1 MEGTPGARCPGGPF
15 HILFATPPYYPYSRT
30 WGYYPGGIIAAL
42 LILWLALIWF
52 GYVAAWYPWRAAVVE
67 APGVVGEEVAD

>member
-1 MEGTPGARCPGGPF
+1 MWGTL
-15 HILFATPPYYPYSRT
+15 ILLLLVILLIALIPTWPYSRT

-67 APGVVGEEVAD
+67 APGVVIEEEEIAD